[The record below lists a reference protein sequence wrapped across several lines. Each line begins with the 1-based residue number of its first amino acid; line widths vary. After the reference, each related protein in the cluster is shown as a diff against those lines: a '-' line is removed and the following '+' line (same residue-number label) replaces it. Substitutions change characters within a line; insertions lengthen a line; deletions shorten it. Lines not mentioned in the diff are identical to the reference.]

1 MDVENLIIIG
11 SGPSG
16 YTSALYASRES
27 LNPLMI
33 SGFTKGGQLMLTTVV
48 DNYPGFPEGIMGP
61 ELMELM
67 RKQAE
72 KFGTRF
78 IDDNV
83 SSVDFSKRP
92 FEVKVNDKTYYAKS
106 VIVSTGASSNW
117 MGIESEKR
125 LIGKGVSSC
134 ATCDAFFFKNKE
146 VIVVG
151 GGDSAMEE
159 ALFLTKFANSVT
171 IVHRRD
177 SFRASKI
184 MQEKAL
190 ANPKIKVV
198 WDSAIEEVLGEDKVE
213 GVRLINLK
221 TNQKAE
227 MRIDGIFVAIG
238 HSPNTAFLGG
248 QLKLDQKGYVVTKDE
263 VKTDIEGVFA
273 AGDVVDHLYRQA
285 ITAAGSGA
293 KAAIETRS
301 YLYQIQLV

>member
-27 LNPLMI
+27 LSPLMI

-61 ELMELM
+61 ELMDLM

-106 VIVSTGASSNW
+106 VIVSTGASSKW
-117 MGIESEKR
+117 MEIESEKR
-125 LIGKGVSSC
+125 FIGKGVSSC

-198 WDSAIEEVLGEDKVE
+198 WDSAIEEVLGKDKVE

-227 MRIDGIFVAIG
+227 MKIDGIFVAIG

-263 VKTDIEGVFA
+263 VKTEVEGVFA
-273 AGDVVDHLYRQA
+273 AGDVVDHIYRQA

-293 KAAIETRS
+293 KAAIEARS
-301 YLYQIQLV
+301 YIYGITLS